1 MATKITTINEG
12 TALTVNPIAPPPA
25 VIDAGALLAQGIQHG
40 LSVDALERLLSMRRE
55 LQAEQAKAAFFA
67 ALATFQ
73 AQIPAIPKSQT
84 ARVTSAK
91 GTFTYRYADLADIQ
105 KTIAPVLAGHGLSVT
120 FDTEQDQGGYVVMA
134 KVHHTGGH
142 SETTTFRVPLDGAAR
157 MNSTQAAGSAL
168 TYGRRYA
175 LTAAL
180 GIVTADEDD
189 DAQSTYS
196 AGNPPSRPAPA
207 PAPQGAGT
215 SRTPPPADA
224 GPHPAPQPGGS
235 KGGTSQTEA
244 QKRRLEA
251 RMTELGLQA
260 YRERIKA
267 WTERRWGVTSLV
279 DLTSEQHQT
288 LFDHLDD
295 FAERIAIEAEAAGPA
310 VGAPFAAQAAV
321 RN

>member
-1 MATKITTINEG
+1 MNSKAPATVETRTQAMAP
-12 TALTVNPIAPPPA
+12 LYPPPA

-84 ARVTSAK
+84 AKVTSAK
-91 GTFTYRYADLADIQ
+91 GTFSYRYADLADIQ
-105 KTIAPVLAGHGLSVT
+105 RTIAPVLAGNGLSVT
-120 FDTEQDQGGYVVMA
+120 FDTEQDQGGYLIKA

-196 AGNPPSRPAPA
+196 AGSPPSRPAPA
-207 PAPQGAGT
+207 PAPQGTGN

-224 GPHPAPQPGGS
+224 GPHPAPQPGGT
-235 KGGTSQTEA
+235 KGGTSQSEA

-251 RMTELGLQA
+251 RISELGLQP

-295 FAERIAIEAEAAGPA
+295 FAERIAIEAEAAGPD
-310 VGAPFAAQAAV
+310 VGAPFVAQAAV

>member
-84 ARVTSAK
+84 ARVASAK

-105 KTIAPVLAGHGLSVT
+105 KTIAPVLAGNGLSVT

-224 GPHPAPQPGGS
+224 GPHPAPQPGGT

-251 RMTELGLQA
+251 RITELGLQD
-260 YRERIKA
+260 YRDRIKA
-267 WTERRWGVTSLV
+267 WTLKRWGVASLA
-279 DLTSEQHQT
+279 DLTSEQNQA
-288 LFDHLDD
+288 LFDLLED
-295 FAERIAIEAEAAGPA
+295 FAERIAIETEAAPDLP
-310 VGAPFAAQAAV
+310 GARAAA
-321 RN
+321 

>member
-1 MATKITTINEG
+1 MTTKAPATVEPR
-12 TALTVNPIAPPPA
+12 ALTMAPLNPPPA

-67 ALATFQ
+67 ALASFQ
-73 AQIPAIPKSQT
+73 AQIPPIPKSQT
-84 ARVTSAK
+84 AKVVSQK

-196 AGNPPSRPAPA
+196 AAPPPARPAPA
-207 PAPQGAGT
+207 PTPQGAGT
-215 SRTPPPADA
+215 SRNPPPADA

-251 RMTELGLQA
+251 RISELGLQP

-267 WTERRWGVTSLV
+267 WTEKRWGVTSLA
-279 DLTSEQHQT
+279 DLTSDQHQT

-310 VGAPFAAQAAV
+310 AGAPFTAQAAV

>member
-1 MATKITTINEG
+1 MTTRTSTTHEAKAI
-12 TALTVNPIAPPPA
+12 ALAPPPPPPA

-105 KTIAPVLAGHGLSVT
+105 KTIAPVLAGNGLSVT

-142 SETTTFRVPLDGAAR
+142 SETTTFRVPLDGGAR

-189 DAQSTYS
+189 DAQATYS
-196 AGNPPSRPAPA
+196 AAPPPARPAPA
-207 PAPQGAGT
+207 PAPQGTGT

-224 GPHPAPQPGGS
+224 GPHPAPQPGGT

-251 RMTELGLQA
+251 RITELGLQD
-260 YRERIKA
+260 YRDRIKA
-267 WTERRWGVTSLV
+267 WTLKRWGVASLA
-279 DLTSEQHQT
+279 DLTSEQNQA
-288 LFDHLDD
+288 LFDLLED
-295 FAERIAIEAEAAGPA
+295 FAERIAIETEAAPDLP
-310 VGAPFAAQAAV
+310 GARAAA
-321 RN
+321 